1 MALVSQ
7 AVEAAKSGFVNG
19 DIKMF
24 TFELLSVGYQSF
36 LCSNHLRGWDG
47 QRMACMPKQP
57 TTAKPNRR

>member
-7 AVEAAKSGFVNG
+7 AVEAAKSGFANG

-36 LCSNHLRGWDG
+36 LCSNHLSTVV
-47 QRMACMPKQP
+47 K
-57 TTAKPNRR
+57 